1 MNVPGGTTPAEPKV
15 IDMDVMRADLLQLAE
30 EGDFQTIER
39 VIVKVLGRRYHGCIR
54 MHANHVP
61 LSLPAASLP
70 QDGVYATARPWAE
83 TRGPASIGDHAY
95 IYCPATP
102 SHGVDAIQTTG
113 STGATRR
120 ASTSSSGRRPA
131 RRRPLRTSPTWA
143 APSGARRR
151 AASRR

>member
-61 LSLPAASLP
+61 LSSPAASLP

-83 TRGPASIGDHAY
+83 TRGPASF
-95 IYCPATP
+95 
-102 SHGVDAIQTTG
+102 S
-113 STGATRR
+113 
-120 ASTSSSGRRPA
+120 
-131 RRRPLRTSPTWA
+131 L
-143 APSGARRR
+143 
-151 AASRR
+151 